1 MAYFLKKCTK
11 NDKCYLSIVNSFYDG
26 QRGHTV
32 HETYKS
38 YGTGESLIKDG
49 IEDPVKYLEEEVAR
63 LNYEKNQ
70 SNVIEI
76 SETAPFK
83 FAGHFYIKAILEKL
97 EIKPIIDVYKLV
109 TNFQFDLYD
118 VLCSLVYSR
127 CIKPCSKY
135 KTFIEVIP
143 YLEKEYS
150 FSYDQLL

>member
-97 EIKPIIDVYKLV
+97 DIKPIIDVYKLV
-109 TNFQFDLYD
+109 TN
-118 VLCSLVYSR
+118 
-127 CIKPCSKY
+127 
-135 KTFIEVIP
+135 IERQIV
-143 YLEKEYS
+143 
-150 FSYDQLL
+150 